1 MGDVHIYRAEI
12 DINLDSLSIFT
23 VTLVFEYCISFK
35 VFYYTLII
43 YHMVGMFGWLLFG
56 KWLNQKFL
64 GSDTGDSPNLP
75 DFPPSK
81 HSCYMV

>member
-35 VFYYTLII
+35 VFLLHLNYIPYGRN
-43 YHMVGMFGWLLFG
+43 VWLVTIWQMAESKVFG
-56 KWLNQKFL
+56 K
-64 GSDTGDSPNLP
+64 
-75 DFPPSK
+75 
-81 HSCYMV
+81 